1 MVALSVAAALA
12 VFLLYTSI
20 AGGTTA
26 SLRPSQL
33 AAHKNENV
41 QLAGL
46 VIGPVAGDPYK
57 GGMRF
62 RLRDIDGKAVV
73 ITIDRNQLHVLNA
86 VGTRVWQLMDGRSLS
101 AIVGAIVEEFEV
113 DRSRAASDVRAFA
126 ERLLAVGAA
135 RVGAAEG

>member
-1 MVALSVAAALA
+1 MVALAVAAALA

-33 AAHKNENV
+33 PAHANEKV

-46 VIGPVAGDPYK
+46 VIGPVAGDPYE

-62 RLRDIDGKAVV
+62 RLRDIDGKA
-73 ITIDRNQLHVLNA
+73 IGARRLHGLEA
-86 VGTRVWQLMDGRSLS
+86 
-101 AIVGAIVEEFEV
+101 
-113 DRSRAASDVRAFA
+113 
-126 ERLLAVGAA
+126 
-135 RVGAAEG
+135 